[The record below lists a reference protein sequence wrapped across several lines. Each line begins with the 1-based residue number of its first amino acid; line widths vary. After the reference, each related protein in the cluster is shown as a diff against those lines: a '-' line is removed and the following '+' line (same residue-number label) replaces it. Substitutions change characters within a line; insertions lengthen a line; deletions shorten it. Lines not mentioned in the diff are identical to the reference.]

1 MRQPE
6 FGIKTEDI
14 PEDYTA
20 TTLTGQRPVFF
31 NFKEAKTFL
40 RKIYKSNTKHYLI
53 PGGGLVAK
61 SCPTLAV
68 PWR

>member
-6 FGIKTEDI
+6 FGIKIEDI

-20 TTLTGQRPVFF
+20 ITLTGQRPVFF

-40 RKIYKSNTKHYLI
+40 IKIYKSNTKHYLI
-53 PGGGLVAK
+53 PGGGLVGK